1 MGRLT
6 DFARLIES
14 LVSET
19 LVFTEEI
26 RRRKDLEQGEI
37 WSLAPHINLKVK
49 MTFNAVMDATQIVG
63 KHLGWVKE

>member
-1 MGRLT
+1 M
-6 DFARLIES
+6 
-14 LVSET
+14 SET

-49 MTFNAVMDATQIVG
+49 MSFNAAMDATQIVV
-63 KHLGWVKE
+63 KHSGWVNG

>member
-1 MGRLT
+1 M
-6 DFARLIES
+6 
-14 LVSET
+14 VSET

-49 MTFNAVMDATQIVG
+49 MSFNAAMDATQMGV
-63 KHLGWVKE
+63 KHSGWVNG